1 MRRSL
6 LNKQPDADIL
16 HLPNN
21 KRAYCTACS
30 VPNQSFARSRRTGGL
45 RQTPSRSEEA
55 ASCIETQE
63 ETGYMKVYRA
73 EQIRNVALISHVGA
87 GKTSLVDAALFDSG
101 AVTRQGRVDDGTSI
115 SDYDPDELKRRMS
128 LNAKVLPVEWK
139 EHKINFID
147 TPGYADFV
155 GEVKAGLRVADAALV
170 VVTAEKGVEV
180 GTELTW
186 QYADERNLPRMVL
199 VNKLDR
205 ENTSFDN
212 ALESLR
218 NQFGLKVVPLQL
230 PIGEQANFKG
240 VIDLVTQKAYT
251 FEGGNKVQEVPIPAD
266 MQDRISTYREQL
278 IESAVESD
286 DTIMEKFLEGEELTD
301 EEILSVVKEGTR
313 TGQLIPVLCGSTA
326 KNIGVQTLL
335 DAIVDYLP
343 SAADTVPEDT
353 KAFGDTLSMFVFKTA
368 AAQVGTISHF
378 RVYTGSLKP
387 DMHVFNLQTKAD
399 ERIGQIMIPRGK
411 MQENATEVPAGD
423 FGAVAKLSNT
433 HTGDTLST
441 SKDASPL
448 EPINFPEP
456 TYTVA
461 VFPKSK
467 ADLDKMSNALARVV
481 EEDRTLRVTRDP
493 ETADVLLSGLGE
505 SHLQIVIEGIKRKYG
520 VDLEAREPRISYRE
534 TIRKKAR
541 ANGRHKRQSGGHGQ
555 FGDVW
560 LEIEPLPM
568 DSPETFVFEDR
579 IVGGVVPGQFIPGVE
594 KGVRDSLKRG
604 FISGNPMVYVK
615 VALVDG
621 KYHPVDSSAQSF
633 EIAASL
639 GMQEAVPLASPTIL
653 EPIMTVTITVPE
665 ANMGDIM
672 SDINT
677 KRGRVLGMTPLGN
690 GMQQITAN
698 VPQAEMLHY
707 ATDLR
712 SITQGRGSFKME
724 FYQYEEVPANIQ
736 QEIIAR
742 YKKSQEAE
750 K

>member
-1 MRRSL
+1 
-6 LNKQPDADIL
+6 
-16 HLPNN
+16 
-21 KRAYCTACS
+21 
-30 VPNQSFARSRRTGGL
+30 
-45 RQTPSRSEEA
+45 
-55 ASCIETQE
+55 
-63 ETGYMKVYRA
+63 MKVYTA
-73 EQIRNVALISHVGA
+73 EHIRNVALISHVGS
-87 GKTSLVDAALFDSG
+87 GKTSLIDAALYDSG
-101 AVTRQGRVDDGTSI
+101 VVTRQGKVDEGS
-115 SDYDPDELKRRMS
+115 SVADYDPDELKRSMT

-139 EHKINFID
+139 NTKINFID
-147 TPGYADFV
+147 TPGYADFM

-199 VNKLDR
+199 INKLDR
-205 ENTSFDN
+205 ENTSFDQ

-218 NQFGLKVVPLQL
+218 KRFGLKVVPLQL
-230 PIGEQANFKG
+230 PIGEQGGFKG
-240 VIDLVTQKAYT
+240 VVDLVSQKGYT

-266 MQDRISTYREQL
+266 LKDKISSYREQL

-286 DTIMEKFLEGEELTD
+286 DTVMEKFLEGEELSD
-301 EEILSVVKEGTR
+301 EEILSVIKMGTR
-313 TGQLIPVLCGSTA
+313 SGQLIPVLCASTS
-326 KNIGVQTLL
+326 KNIGVQALL
-335 DAIVDYLP
+335 DAIVDYMP
-343 SAADTVPEDT
+343 SAADSVPADVQ
-353 KAFGDTLSMFVFKTA
+353 AFNSNLSMFIFKTA
-368 AAQVGTISHF
+368 AAQVGTISNF
-378 RVYTGSLKP
+378 RVYSGTLKP
-387 DMHVFNLQTKAD
+387 DSHVFNVQTKAD
-399 ERIGQIMIPRGK
+399 ERIGQLITPRGK

-423 FGAVAKLSNT
+423 FGAVAKLSNS
-433 HTGDTLST
+433 HTGDTLSG
-441 SKDASPL
+441 SKDTTTPL

-456 TYTVA
+456 VYTVA
-461 VFPKSK
+461 VFPRSK

-481 EEDRTLRVTRDP
+481 EEDRTLRVSRDP
-493 ETADVLLSGLGE
+493 ETAEVHLSGMGE
-505 SHLQIVIEGIKRKYG
+505 SHIQIVVEGIKRKYG
-520 VDLEAREPRISYRE
+520 VDLEVRDPRISYRE
-534 TIRKKAR
+534 AIRKKAR

-560 LEIEPLPM
+560 LEIEPLPTGGE
-568 DSPETFVFEDR
+568 ETFVFEDK
-579 IVGGVVPGQFIPGVE
+579 IVGGVVPGQYIPGVE
-594 KGVRDSLKRG
+594 KGVRESLKRG

-665 ANMGDIM
+665 NNMGDVM

-677 KRGRVLGMTPLGN
+677 KRGRVLGMTPIGN

-707 ATDLR
+707 TTDLR

-724 FYQYEEVPANIQ
+724 FYQYEEVPPNVQ

-742 YKKSQEAE
+742 HKKEEAE
-750 K
+750 R

>member
-1 MRRSL
+1 
-6 LNKQPDADIL
+6 
-16 HLPNN
+16 
-21 KRAYCTACS
+21 
-30 VPNQSFARSRRTGGL
+30 
-45 RQTPSRSEEA
+45 
-55 ASCIETQE
+55 
-63 ETGYMKVYRA
+63 MKVYTA
-73 EQIRNVALISHVGA
+73 EHIRNVALISHVGA
-87 GKTSLVDAALFDSG
+87 GKTSLVDAALYDSG
-101 AVTRQGRVDDGTSI
+101 AVTRQGKVDEGSSI

-139 EHKINFID
+139 NTKINFID
-147 TPGYADFV
+147 TPGYADFS
-155 GEVKAGLRVADAALV
+155 GEVKAALRVADAALV

-205 ENTSFDN
+205 ENTSFDT

-218 NQFGLKVVPLQL
+218 KQFGLKVVPLQL
-230 PIGEQANFKG
+230 PIGEQSGFRG
-240 VIDLVTQKAYT
+240 VVDLVSQKAYT
-251 FEGGNKVQEVPIPAD
+251 FEGGNKVQEIPVPAD
-266 MQDRISTYREQL
+266 LQDRISTYREQL

-286 DTIMEKFLEGEELTD
+286 DAVMEKFLEGEELGD
-301 EEILSVVKEGTR
+301 NEILSVIKQGTR
-313 TGQLIPVLCGSTA
+313 TGQLIPVLCGAGS

-343 SAADTVPEDT
+343 SAAEALPEDA
-353 KAFGDTLSMFVFKTA
+353 KAFGDNLSLFVFKTA
-368 AAQVGTISHF
+368 AAQVGTISTF
-378 RVYTGSLKP
+378 RVYSGTLKP
-387 DMHVFNLQTKAD
+387 DSHVFNVMTKAD
-399 ERIGQIMIPRGK
+399 ERIGQLIISRGK
-411 MQENATEVPAGD
+411 SQDTATEIPAGD
-423 FGAVAKLSNT
+423 IGAAAKFSNT
-433 HTGDTLST
+433 HTGDTLAG
-441 SKDASPL
+441 SKDITETLA
-448 EPINFPEP
+448 PIDFPEP
-456 TYTVA
+456 CYTVA
-461 VFPKSK
+461 VFPKSQ

-481 EEDRTLRVTRDP
+481 EEDRTLRVSRDP
-493 ETADVLLSGLGE
+493 ETAEVLLSGMGE
-505 SHLQIVIEGIKRKYG
+505 SHLQITIEGIKRKYG

-560 LEIEPLPM
+560 LELEPLPM
-568 DSPETFVFEDR
+568 AGEENFIFEDK
-579 IVGGVVPGQFIPGVE
+579 IVGGVVPGQYIPGVE
-594 KGVRDSLKRG
+594 KGVRESLKRG
-604 FISGNPMVYVK
+604 FISGNPMLYVK

-639 GMQEAVPLASPTIL
+639 GMQEAVPLASPTLL
-653 EPIMTVTITVPE
+653 EPVMTVTITVPE
-665 ANMGDIM
+665 GNMGDVM

-677 KRGRVLGMTPLGN
+677 KRGRVLGMASLDN

-724 FYQYEEVPANIQ
+724 FYQYEEVPANVQ
-736 QEIIAR
+736 QEIIAQ
-742 YKKSQEAE
+742 YKKSQSE